1 MRKSFTLF
9 LWQPCLVIYDHLDP
23 KLCETMGKI
32 KNIGVGFIQ
41 IGAAKSHRHAIKD
54 L

>member
-1 MRKSFTLF
+1 MS
-9 LWQPCLVIYDHLDP
+9 
-23 KLCETMGKI
+23 ETIGKI

-54 L
+54 F